1 MIRRCV
7 VLLAVSVLWSQ
18 TASAQVDLSGNWRAL
33 ARNQDGSGMTGDAA
47 GVPIN
52 EALRGRAE
60 SWSPE
65 EFDVA
70 EWVCRPHAWD
80 YSLEG
85 PLSQRFRR
93 NRPVP
98 GHQRRGCFLEQ
109 IERFVLR

>member
-1 MIRRCV
+1 MVRRIV
-7 VLLAVSVLWSQ
+7 VLFAFGALFSIP
-18 TASAQVDLSGNWRAL
+18 ASAQVDLSGNWRAL

-47 GVPIN
+47 GVPIT
-52 EALRGRAE
+52 AGLRGRAE

-85 PLSQRFRR
+85 P
-93 NRPVP
+93 
-98 GHQRRGCFLEQ
+98 
-109 IERFVLR
+109 